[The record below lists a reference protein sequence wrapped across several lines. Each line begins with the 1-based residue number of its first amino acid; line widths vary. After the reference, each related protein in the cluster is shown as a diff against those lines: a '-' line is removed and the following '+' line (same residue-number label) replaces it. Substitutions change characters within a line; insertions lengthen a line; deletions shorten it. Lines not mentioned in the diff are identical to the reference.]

1 MEHGRKERERER
13 DGESEREVNPF
24 PCFNLELCFRVIKGT
39 STFANHQAGRAI
51 LLPPFLFKP
60 TTRVDEYQVTYRMK
74 WHFPQKAGKEASSH
88 KMQGATGYKFPAQSY
103 CSIVGGGQHPWT
115 RRAINALHQIHI
127 LFWPSAS
134 RVVHLL
140 MKYKGEWKKKDL
152 SPWTFSLAPVCG
164 QWPLLLDGKRMD
176 GALRYDHGFN
186 CGAVNIK
193 YYWHSLR
200 RDRYAEKVWRSGC
213 KQLMHLPNALQRLF
227 LSKRNCF
234 LHLFYMLPVFIYS
247 LLLSV

>member
-1 MEHGRKERERER
+1 MQITKQEEQSCFPLSYLSRPPGWMNTKWPIEWNGISHKRQGRR
-13 DGESEREVNPF
+13 P
-24 PCFNLELCFRVIKGT
+24 PVIKCRVPLGIN
-39 STFANHQAGRAI
+39 FQPRATAV
-51 LLPPFLFKP
+51 L
-60 TTRVDEYQVTYRMK
+60 
-74 WHFPQKAGKEASSH
+74 W
-88 KMQGATGYKFPAQSY
+88 
-103 CSIVGGGQHPWT
+103 GGGQHPWT

-213 KQLMHLPNALQRLF
+213 KQLMHFPKALRRLF